1 MRALMTSGVDPGT
14 RSLRRAPRWALVA
27 YPGMLVVGALVA
39 GVNAF
44 TALSDAPHRFG
55 SHALAS
61 LLVIEATSIAALLLL
76 LPAVWRLVV
85 LAPPQPGG
93 WRRFGLVH
101 AIATVPFSAAHIGLF
116 DLFRWLASKAG
127 MRDVCCVRLPAF
139 VYEYRKDLI
148 TYGAIV
154 GIMGGVR
161 MLEIMA
167 ARKPA
172 PAASPPVGGPP
183 ILVKEGARTLRLEP
197 DELIAV
203 RAAGNYVEH
212 LLLDGR
218 AVLERAT
225 LAEAQARLQPHGFL
239 RTHRSWLVNP
249 AAVKA
254 ITREGSGDRTLTL
267 AGGVCAPVSRR
278 YAEALA
284 KLEV

>member
-1 MRALMTSGVDPGT
+1 MTNSVDPGT
-14 RSLRRAPRWALVA
+14 NSLRHAPRWALAA
-27 YPGMLVVGALVA
+27 YPGMLVVGATVA
-39 GVNAF
+39 AVNAF

-55 SHALAS
+55 SHALGT
-61 LLVIEATSIAALLLL
+61 LLIIEATSVLALLLL

-93 WRRFGLVH
+93 WVRFGLAH
-101 AIATVPFSAAHIGLF
+101 ALATIPFSAAHIALF
-116 DLFRWLASKAG
+116 DLFRWLAAKAG
-127 MRDVCCVRLPAF
+127 ARDVCCVALPAF

-167 ARKPA
+167 ARRPA
-172 PAASPPVGGPP
+172 EAAPPFAGQP
-183 ILVKEGARTLRLEP
+183 ILVKDGARTLRLEP
-197 DELIAV
+197 GELIAV

-212 LLLDGR
+212 LLADGR

-225 LAEAQARLQPHGFL
+225 MAEAQARLEPLGFL

-254 ITREGSGDRTLTL
+254 IAREGSGDRSLTLT
-267 AGGVCAPVSRR
+267 GGITAPVSRR

-284 KLEV
+284 KLEG